1 MSDAR
6 SGPANPVAGLR
17 TDPDA
22 VRRARSRR
30 QRRAAP
36 GSGHD
41 RLVAL
46 LLVIL
51 PIAIG
56 VLAAFLVMAPLFMR
70 GDTSFVLD
78 KNKVDV
84 AQERMRLQAAEYR
97 GQDSKGQPFVLD
109 AGSAVQKSSAE
120 PVVQLSTL
128 TAAIRLP
135 DGPARLTA
143 DRGRYDMRSEQVA
156 VVGPIRFRAAN
167 GYSLDTNDATV
178 DLKTRRLQ
186 SGSAVTGTT
195 SMGNFS
201 GDRLDADLEA
211 RTVRLTGNARLR
223 IDPARTK

>member
-1 MSDAR
+1 MSDIAR
-6 SGPANPVAGLR
+6 QER
-17 TDPDA
+17 T
-22 VRRARSRR
+22 RR

-36 GSGHD
+36 GSAHD
-41 RLVAL
+41 RLIATLMVA
-46 LLVIL
+46 L

-84 AQERMRLQAAEYR
+84 AQERMRLRAAEYR
-97 GQDSKGQPFVLD
+97 GQDAKGQPFVLD

-120 PVVQLSTL
+120 PVVQLQEL
-128 TAAIRLP
+128 AAGIRLP

-143 DRGRYDMRSEQVA
+143 PRGRYDMRSEQVD
-156 VVGPIRFRAAN
+156 VLGPIQFRAAN
-167 GYSLDTNDATV
+167 GYSLDTVNATV
-178 DLKTRRLQ
+178 DLKTRKLQ
-186 SGSAVTGTT
+186 SGGAVTGTT

>member
-1 MSDAR
+1 MSDIAR
-6 SGPANPVAGLR
+6 QER
-17 TDPDA
+17 T
-22 VRRARSRR
+22 RR

-36 GSGHD
+36 GSAHD
-41 RLVAL
+41 RLIAFLMVAL
-46 LLVIL
+46 
-51 PIAIG
+51 PIGIG

-84 AQERMRLQAAEYR
+84 AQERMRLRAAEYR
-97 GQDSKGQPFVLD
+97 GQDAKGQPFVLD

-120 PVVQLSTL
+120 PVVQLQAL
-128 TAAIRLP
+128 AAGIRLP

-143 DRGRYDMRSEQVA
+143 PRGRYDMRSEQVD
-156 VVGPIRFRAAN
+156 VLGPIQFRAAN
-167 GYSLDTNDATV
+167 GYSLDTTNATV
-178 DLKTRRLQ
+178 DLKTRRLR

>member
-1 MSDAR
+1 MSEIAR
-6 SGPANPVAGLR
+6 QE
-17 TDPDA
+17 
-22 VRRARSRR
+22 RSRR

-36 GSGHD
+36 GSAHD
-41 RLVAL
+41 RLIAVLMVAL
-46 LLVIL
+46 
-51 PIAIG
+51 PIGIG

-84 AQERMRLQAAEYR
+84 AQERMRLRAAEYR
-97 GQDSKGQPFVLD
+97 GQDAKGQPFVID

-120 PVVQLSTL
+120 PVVQLQEL
-128 TAAIRLP
+128 AAAIRLP

-143 DRGRYDMRSEQVA
+143 PSGRYDMRDEQVD
-156 VVGPIRFRAAN
+156 VNGPIRFRAAD
-167 GYSLDTNDATV
+167 GYTLDTNDATV

-195 SMGNFS
+195 AMGTFS
-201 GDRLDADLEA
+201 GDRLDADLES

>member
-1 MSDAR
+1 MSEIAR
-6 SGPANPVAGLR
+6 QE
-17 TDPDA
+17 
-22 VRRARSRR
+22 RSRR

-36 GSGHD
+36 GSAHD
-41 RLVAL
+41 RLIAVLMVAL
-46 LLVIL
+46 
-51 PIAIG
+51 PIGIG

-84 AQERMRLQAAEYR
+84 AQERMRLRAAEYR
-97 GQDSKGQPFVLD
+97 GQDAKGQPFVID

-120 PVVQLSTL
+120 PVVQLQEL
-128 TAAIRLP
+128 AAAIRLP

-143 DRGRYDMRSEQVA
+143 PSGRYDMRDEQVD
-156 VVGPIRFRAAN
+156 VNGPIRFRAAD
-167 GYSLDTNDATV
+167 GYTLDTNDATV
-178 DLKTRRLQ
+178 DLKTRRLH

-195 SMGNFS
+195 AMGTFS
-201 GDRLDADLEA
+201 GDRLDADLES